1 MIENTYILAVDPGN
15 VKTGIAIVRPSGDMV
30 CRKIIS

>member
-15 VKTGIAIVRPSGDMV
+15 EKTGIAIVRPSFYV
-30 CRKIIS
+30 KI